1 MADLFRIPKEVALT
15 APKELHGDVTKNL
28 WKGFTFGESAL
39 SFSPTS
45 DCVLSIGGVPAPTIP
60 DGAEYALRV
69 TDDGF
74 CIVGESQQALTR
86 GYLALL
92 QKVEYDNQGLF
103 VRAGEDYGRFSLKN
117 RMIHF
122 CIFPETTYLQILR
135 FIRFAGALQY
145 THVVLEFWGM
155 LQYDF
160 MPELAWKNAFTKEQA
175 KRLIEE
181 ARAFGM
187 EAIPMF
193 NCLGH
198 ASGSR
203 QCSGKHVVLDQNPS
217 LYHLFTPDG
226 WSWDI
231 DNPKVWEVFQNVRK
245 ELYELFDGCTYFH
258 AGLDESYM
266 YNKSPAL
273 SQKLPAFLQK
283 LTAEIAE
290 EGKRPMIWMDMFL
303 PVEAYTNVRKHAC
316 TTKNDKEAREYLSH
330 LHPSTVLIDWQY
342 RIQEA
347 PVSTSLYLKDTG
359 FDIMGAPWLDVNN
372 GYAHADTAMQND
384 LFGAMITTWNTMS
397 FFTPNLIP
405 FARRCD
411 AAKAPWSDVSN
422 PPEEAATLLRKLTW
436 EDCTYEDLGWVD
448 KQIVIG
454 VNPQD

>member
-1 MADLFRIPKEVALT
+1 MTDLFRISQNERMTCPKSMQT
-15 APKELHGDVTKNL
+15 DITKNL
-28 WKGFTFGESAL
+28 WKGFTFGKSAL
-39 SFSPTS
+39 SFFQGVGNVLTVGDATVPTLPS
-45 DCVLSIGGVPAPTIP
+45 D
-60 DGAEYALRV
+60 AEYAVRV
-69 TDDGF
+69 EQGGF
-74 CIVGESQQALTR
+74 GITAASDQALTR
-86 GYLALL
+86 AYLALL
-92 QKVEYDNQGLF
+92 QKIEYDADGLF
-103 VRAGEDYGRFSLKN
+103 VRTGEDYGRFTVKN

-155 LQYDF
+155 LKYDC
-160 MPELAWKNAFTKEQA
+160 MKELAWKNAFTKKQT
-175 KRLIEE
+175 RTLICE

-203 QCSGKHVVLDQNPS
+203 QCSGKHVVLDQNPA
-217 LYHLFTPDG
+217 LQALFTPDG

-231 DNPKVWEVFQNVRK
+231 DNPKVWELWRSVRR

-266 YNKSPAL
+266 YNKSPQL
-273 SQKLPAFLQK
+273 SKKLPDFLKK
-283 LTAEIAE
+283 LTDEIAA

-316 TTKNDKEAREYLSH
+316 TTKNDAEAREYLSH
-330 LHPSTVLIDWQY
+330 LHPSTVLVDWQY

-372 GYAHADTAMQND
+372 GYAHADTAAQNN

-397 FFTPNLIP
+397 FFAPNLIP
-405 FARRCD
+405 FARRCG

-436 EDCTYEDLGWVD
+436 EKCKYEDLGWVD

>member
-1 MADLFRIPKEVALT
+1 MKDVFRISKTTSAVCATVRDQQAL
-15 APKELHGDVTKNL
+15 KNL
-28 WKGFTFGESAL
+28 WKGFTFYTSCLSLSTTEETVWKTGNVNAL
-39 SFSPTS
+39 P
-45 DCVLSIGGVPAPTIP
+45 VP
-60 DGAEYALRV
+60 DNAEYALSV
-69 TDDGF
+69 TGKGI
-74 CIVGESQQALTR
+74 CVSAKTKEALVR

-92 QKVEYDNQGLF
+92 QKIEYDAEGLF
-103 VRAGEDYGRFSLKN
+103 VRSCEEYGIFSIKN

-122 CIFPETTYLQILR
+122 CIFPETTFLQIKR
-135 FIRFAGALQY
+135 FIRLAGALQY

-155 LQYDF
+155 LQYDC
-160 MPELAWKNAFTKEQA
+160 MPELAWKNAFTKAQA
-175 KRLIEE
+175 RQLIAEV
-181 ARAFGM
+181 RAFGM

-203 QCSGKHVVLDQNPS
+203 QCSGKHVVLDQNPT
-217 LYHLFTPDG
+217 LQFLFTPDG

-231 DNPKVWEVFQNVRK
+231 DNPAVWELFRKVRH
-245 ELYELFDGCTYFH
+245 ELYDLFGGCTYFH

-273 SQKLPAFLQK
+273 SKKLPAFLQK
-283 LTAEIAE
+283 LTGEIAA
-290 EGKRPMIWMDMFL
+290 EGKRPIIWMDMFL
-303 PVEAYTNVRKHAC
+303 PIEAYTNVRKHAC
-316 TTKNDKEAREYLSH
+316 TTKNDAEAREYLSH
-330 LHPSTVLIDWQY
+330 LHPSTVLVDWQY

-372 GYAHADTAMQND
+372 GYAHVDTAAEHG

-397 FFTPNLIP
+397 FFAPNLIP
-405 FARRCD
+405 FARRCG

-422 PPEEAATLLRKLTW
+422 PPEEAATLLRKLTF
-436 EDCTYEDLGWVD
+436 EPCEYEDLGWVD